1 MEIPAAFLR
10 SADPIPIEVDGVTL
24 VIRELTPEE
33 FTELST
39 RHVVMKDGK
48 PSGMRAAFNNA
59 LIEMSVVDPPIP
71 DANVLKPGVAG
82 KIALRIQETLGIL
95 PDEVKNG

>member
-10 SADPIPIEVDGVTL
+10 SVDPIPIEVDGVTL
-24 VIRELTPEE
+24 LIRELTPAE

-39 RHVVMKDGK
+39 KNVVMKGGK
-48 PSGMRAAFNNA
+48 PSGMRSTFNNA
-59 LIEMSVVDPPIP
+59 LIEMSVLDPPIP

-82 KIALRIQETLGIL
+82 KISLRIQEALGIL